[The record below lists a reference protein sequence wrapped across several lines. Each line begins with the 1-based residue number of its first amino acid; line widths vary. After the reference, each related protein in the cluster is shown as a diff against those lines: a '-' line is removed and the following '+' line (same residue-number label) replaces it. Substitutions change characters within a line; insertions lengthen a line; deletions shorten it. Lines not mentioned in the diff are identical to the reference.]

1 MANLFW
7 RHLLTKHSLFRY
19 MIWGKTVEEGRLKMP
34 LYLFLNCLAKLYL
47 SLLLTSRTELRR
59 RRRRKCIAKNE
70 VEKEN
75 CYCWYPRSDL
85 EQLTS
90 HPKCVPYKMKNCR
103 GRATLIAIVYKT
115 NRIPEEFSKN
125 RSNQDHWKQDMVW
138 NLNLLIFVKII
149 SSMPLTK

>member
-47 SLLLTSRTELRR
+47 SLLLTSRTQLRR

-70 VEKEN
+70 VEN